1 MKQQRKRT
9 HTALLTLLVVGALL
23 ACKRKADLDPERP
36 LPSVQVPVATTP
48 PPASPTPLTEEPVRP
63 RPVAPAPKRTAEA
76 ETETDT
82 PEPATA
88 EPGTSAEAG
97 SAPSA
102 ENTPSP
108 GTFLDAAAASVP
120 QSAQCIQKCQSAL
133 TACVSAPTDG
143 GLPGLGNARACAD
156 AFEGCRS
163 ACAAK

>member
-1 MKQQRKRT
+1 MKQPRRSMQ
-9 HTALLTLLVVGALL
+9 TALVTLLVVGALL

-36 LPSVQVPVATTP
+36 LPSVQVPVTTTS
-48 PPASPTPLTEEPVRP
+48 PPASPAPLADEPVRP

-82 PEPATA
+82 NEPPAA

-97 SAPSA
+97 GAPSA
-102 ENTPSP
+102 ENIPTP
-108 GTFLDAAAASVP
+108 GTLSDASVP
-120 QSAQCIQKCQSAL
+120 SVPQTAQCIQKCQNAL
-133 TACVSAPTDG
+133 TTCVSAPTDG

-156 AFEGCRS
+156 AFEGCRL